1 MTVEDELEALDP
13 AFPDAVETDS
23 DAASAR
29 ANPVRRPIAIGYGA
43 HFGLGLFAAVKQ
55 DAGH

>member
-1 MTVEDELEALDP
+1 MTAEDELKALDL
-13 AFPDAVETDS
+13 AFPDAVESDS

-29 ANPVRRPIAIGYGA
+29 AKPVRGPIAIGYGA

-55 DAGH
+55 DADH